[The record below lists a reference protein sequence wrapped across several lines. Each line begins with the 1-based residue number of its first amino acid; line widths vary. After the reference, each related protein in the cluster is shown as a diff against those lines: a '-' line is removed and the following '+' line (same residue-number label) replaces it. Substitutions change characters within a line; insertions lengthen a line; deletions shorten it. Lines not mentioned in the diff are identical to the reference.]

1 MKKFISSALA
11 LTLIASVLAGCSSNT
26 ASTSDPGSAPE
37 SSTPSSQ
44 VESNTQEEQTNT
56 EKALALIGTFASGD
70 TETARELLDENYIQ
84 HNLAYGTGED
94 AFISSVEYLA
104 SADVKTTVENIRS
117 FEDGDY
123 VFLQTV
129 YNFAGAGEQV
139 AFDIFRFDEDGEIAE
154 HWDNLA
160 ALAAEPNPSGHT
172 QIDGTMEVTD
182 LDKTEANRELVKN
195 FLYDVMQG
203 NNPDK
208 TADYFDGD
216 TYIQHNTAIADG
228 VSGLNAALTALAEQ
242 GIQMIYD
249 ETHLILAQGNFV
261 LAVSEGTYGGAPTS
275 YYDLWRVEDGKIA
288 EHWDVMETIADGIK
302 LFSDAID
309 QLFCYATWKD
319 TKLSL
324 VVFNKDNKN
333 FAGIQQQVQNWIKE
347 NCKSYKQWNS
357 NIWDCVKYR
366 EDTGRDVRLA
376 IALYDVSIKELP
388 SSKKN

>member
-44 VESNTQEEQTNT
+44 VESNIQEEQTNT

-94 AFISSVEYLA
+94 AFIGSVEYLA
-104 SADVKTTVENIRS
+104 SADGKTTVENIRS

-139 AFDIFRFDEDGEIAE
+139 AFDI
-154 HWDNLA
+154 LA

-182 LDKTEANRELVKN
+182 LDKTEENRELVKN

-261 LAVSEGTYGGAPTS
+261 LAVSEGTYGGVPTS

-288 EHWDVMETIADGIK
+288 EHWDVMEAIADQ
-302 LFSDAID
+302 S
-309 QLFCYATWKD
+309 TWQ
-319 TKLSL
+319 
-324 VVFNKDNKN
+324 NDNGK
-333 FAGIQQQVQNWIKE
+333 F
-347 NCKSYKQWNS
+347 
-357 NIWDCVKYR
+357 
-366 EDTGRDVRLA
+366 
-376 IALYDVSIKELP
+376 
-388 SSKKN
+388 